1 MLSYRSEND
10 GYVGL
15 VGCSKEGAVRILSLL
30 IVAFLLATNV
40 VLAQSPNNPDSG
52 AQSEPRPSEESL
64 RHLLDVMQAQKLVQT
79 ISAQMDGMFAGMLK
93 KQLDGQE
100 VTPEQQH
107 AIEERQQAA
116 KSMVKEL
123 LSWDSMEH
131 LYLKVYGETFNQAEI
146 DGMIGFYS
154 SPVGQAVIAKLPQA
168 TKSSMAEIQARVQQM
183 MPKLQQMAK
192 EAAEQVKAQG
202 AAKKSS

>member
-1 MLSYRSEND
+1 
-10 GYVGL
+10 
-15 VGCSKEGAVRILSLL
+15 VRILSTLV
-30 IVAFLLATNV
+30 VAFLLSTNV
-40 VLAQSPNNPDSG
+40 VLAQSPNNPDGS
-52 AQSEPRPSEESL
+52 AQSEPRPSEESI

-79 ISAQMDGMFAGMLK
+79 ISEQMDGMFAGMLK

-116 KSMVKEL
+116 KSMVKDL

-131 LYLKVYGETFNQAEI
+131 LYLKVYSETFTQAEI

-154 SPVGQAVIAKLPQA
+154 SPTGQAVIAKLPQA
-168 TKSSMAEIQARVQQM
+168 TKSSMAEIQSRVQQM

-192 EAAEQVKAQG
+192 DAAEQVKAQG
-202 AAKKSS
+202 AAKKSG